1 MTTATLLLLA
11 RVLHIFGGVIW
22 AGSMFALSFA
32 IMPIAARHADEGAGR
47 WMGQVM
53 QRLGPLSGISALITV
68 LSGMYLF
75 ATLHSGD
82 KSVGGMVL
90 GMGAAA
96 AVLSLLV
103 GALIGRPAQMRLSKL
118 QGEAS
123 SNASESTIAQ
133 LATLRRRAALSSRV
147 AGLLLALAVFAMAAF
162 RYAPAIAS

>member
-1 MTTATLLLLA
+1 MATATLLLLA

-32 IMPIAARHADEGAGR
+32 IMPIAARHANDGAGR

-53 QRLGPLSGISALITV
+53 GRLGPASGISALITV
-68 LSGMYLF
+68 LSGIYLF

-90 GMGAAA
+90 GLGATA

-103 GALIGRPAQMRLSKL
+103 GALIGRPAAMRMSKL
-118 QGEAS
+118 QTEGS
-123 SNASESTIAQ
+123 PNASEATIAQ
-133 LATLRRRAALSSRV
+133 LAALRRRMALSSRV
-147 AGLLLALAVFAMAAF
+147 SGILLGLAVLAMAAF

>member
-1 MTTATLLLLA
+1 MTTVTLLLLA

-32 IMPIAARHADEGAGR
+32 VMPIAERHANEGAGR

-53 QRLGPLSGISALITV
+53 QRLGPMSGVSALITV
-68 LSGMYLF
+68 LSGIYLF

-90 GMGAAA
+90 GLGAAA

-103 GALIGRPAQMRLSKL
+103 GALIGRPAATRLSKL
-118 QGEAS
+118 QSEA
-123 SNASESTIAQ
+123 NASEATIAQ
-133 LATLRRRAALSSRV
+133 VATLRRRAALSSRV
-147 AGLLLALAVFAMAAF
+147 AGLLLGLAVVAMAAF